1 MTDRP
6 EVAVVVHA
14 GGRMPPGLEA
24 LADEADLR
32 LAGTS
37 AELTAVMPTAE
48 VLAVYDF
55 ATTLVRECWPLAE
68 RVGWIHAAS
77 AGVDAVLFPETVA
90 ADVVVT
96 NARGVFD
103 DAIAE
108 YVLGLVLLFAKDL
121 HTTVHLQQRR
131 TWRHR
136 ESEMVAGSRMLVV
149 GAGSIGRAIARLARR
164 AGIDVEGIARRERQG
179 DADFGHVR
187 PSSELRDRLADADVV
202 VIAAPL
208 TDETRRMFGREELAA
223 MRPGARLVN
232 VGRGAIVD
240 HEALVEALRSGR
252 LGGAALDVFDTEPL
266 PPDDPLWELP
276 NVVVSPHMSGDFVG
290 WEETLGTQFVENL
303 RRWQRGQQ
311 LLNVVDKQQR
321 RSPAGRAP

>member
-1 MTDRP
+1 MTETP
-6 EVAVVVHA
+6 VVAVVVRDA
-14 GGRMPPGLEA
+14 DPVPPGLDA
-24 LADEADLR
+24 IADEAVLL
-32 LAGTS
+32 LAGTCT
-37 AELTAVMPTAE
+37 ELTAIMPRAD

-55 ATTLVRECWPLAE
+55 ATTLVRACWPFAE
-68 RVGWIHAAS
+68 RVRWIHAAS

-103 DAIAE
+103 AAIAE
-108 YVLGLVLLFAKDL
+108 YVLALVLLFAKDL
-121 HTTVHLQQRR
+121 HTSLALQRRR
-131 TWRHR
+131 TWQHR
-136 ESEMVAGSRMLVV
+136 ESQMVAGSRMLVV

-164 AGIDVEGIARRERQG
+164 AGIDVEGIARTERP
-179 DADFGHVR
+179 DDPDFGRVR
-187 PSSELRDRLADADVV
+187 ASSELRDGLAAADYV

-208 TDETRRMFGREELAA
+208 TDETRRMFGSDEFAA

-240 HEALVEALRSGR
+240 RDALVAALRSGR

-266 PPDDPLWELP
+266 APDHPLWAMP

-290 WEETLGTQFVENL
+290 WQETLGALFVENFHRW
-303 RRWQRGQQ
+303 RRGDE
-311 LLNVVDKQQR
+311 LLNVVDKRQHFL
-321 RSPAGRAP
+321 PPERAS